1 MHQQSLFRPGFGMRP
16 HALAGRANEVESMRA
31 GALGT
36 PDDPRCISIILGK
49 RGFGKTVVLS
59 ELENVAAS
67 NSYLVLSEDA
77 TTGGLHER
85 TIEKARAATEHGAD
99 WISRHAS
106 AVTRS
111 RH

>member
-1 MHQQSLFRPGFGMRP
+1 MAITLAAGDAAP
-16 HALAGRANEVESMRA
+16 HFELLDQDGNTHR
-31 GALGT
+31 LK
-36 PDDPRCISIILGK
+36 DYL
-49 RGFGKTVVLS
+49 GKTVVLS

-99 WISRHAS
+99 WISRHAF